1 MIPSGLLIFY
11 ICRLL
16 LIGIGMYSIL
26 MGSTFFAGI
35 AVVLIWI
42 SFAITEGYGL

>member
-1 MIPSGLLIFY
+1 MITSGQIIFF

-16 LIGIGMYSIL
+16 LIGIGLYSLL

-35 AVVLIWI
+35 AMVLIWI
-42 SFAITEGYGL
+42 SFALSEGYRL